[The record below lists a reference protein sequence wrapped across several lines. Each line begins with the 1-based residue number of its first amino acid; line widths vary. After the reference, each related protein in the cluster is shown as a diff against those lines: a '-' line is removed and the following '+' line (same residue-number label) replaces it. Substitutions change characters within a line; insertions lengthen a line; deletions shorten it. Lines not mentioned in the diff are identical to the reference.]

1 MKKIVLAIAIAAFA
15 TAATATPAKK
25 KCLAICPPVEEQI
38 EQVEQTSPTWPEE
51 IAPVWVEEIDA
62 NPFTVAED

>member
-25 KCLAICPPVEEQI
+25 KCLAICPPLEEQI
-38 EQVEQTSPTWPEE
+38 EQTEPTWPEE
-51 IAPVWVEEIDA
+51 VVLMWMEEADA
-62 NPFTVAED
+62 DPFTVAED

>member
-25 KCLAICPPVEEQI
+25 KCLAICPPTEEQI
-38 EQVEQTSPTWPEE
+38 EQVEPTWPEE
-51 IAPVWVEEIDA
+51 LVEMWMEEAEAD
-62 NPFTVAED
+62 PFTVAED